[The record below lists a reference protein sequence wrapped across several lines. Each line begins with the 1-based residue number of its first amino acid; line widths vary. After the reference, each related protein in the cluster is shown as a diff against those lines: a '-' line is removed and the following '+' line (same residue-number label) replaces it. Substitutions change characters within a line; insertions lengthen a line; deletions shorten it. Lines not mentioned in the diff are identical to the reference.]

1 MSTFD
6 ELIDLDGNGRPIY
19 GDSPFRVVKDHTF
32 VATGAVTTVV
42 PLFTLTGAVMVTRI
56 WGVVT
61 TDIANNHTAASF
73 SLVETAG
80 ATIYLT
86 SVGGTALSSLKAGSV
101 ILKDGLVA
109 AALTKIDNVA
119 GAIKEPTTL
128 QTMSFSPI
136 ILVKKTAVVTTISY
150 NYTSTG
156 VPTTGA
162 MRFYVSYY
170 PLSTD
175 GAITPA

>member
-1 MSTFD
+1 MSTLD
-6 ELIDLDGNGRPIY
+6 NLIDLDANGRPVY
-19 GDSPFRVVKDHTF
+19 SDSPFRVIKNHTF

-42 PLFTLTGAVMVTRI
+42 PLFTLTGSVMVTRL
-56 WGVVT
+56 WGEVT
-61 TDIANNHTAASF
+61 TDIAAAHTAASW
-73 SLVETAG
+73 SLVETGG

-86 SVGGTALSSLKAGSV
+86 AAGGTSLSSIKKGSI

-109 AALTKIDNVA
+109 ATLTKIDNVA

-136 ILVKKTAVVTTISY
+136 ILVKKTGAVTTVSY

-162 MRFYVSYY
+162 MRFFISYY
-170 PLSTD
+170 PLSAD
-175 GAITPA
+175 GSLVVA

>member
-1 MSTFD
+1 MNYD
-6 ELIDLDGNGRPIY
+6 ALIDRDGNGVPVY
-19 GDSPFRVVKDHTF
+19 GDSPFRVIKDHTF
-32 VATGAVTTVV
+32 IATGAVTTVV

-56 WGVVT
+56 WGVIT
-61 TDIANNHTAASF
+61 TDLAAAHTAASF

-86 SVGGTALSSLKAGSV
+86 AVGGTTLSSLKAGSV

-136 ILVKKTAVVTTISY
+136 LLVKKTGAVTTVSY

-162 MRFYVSYY
+162 MRFFISYY
-170 PLSTD
+170 PLSSD
-175 GAITPA
+175 GALTIV